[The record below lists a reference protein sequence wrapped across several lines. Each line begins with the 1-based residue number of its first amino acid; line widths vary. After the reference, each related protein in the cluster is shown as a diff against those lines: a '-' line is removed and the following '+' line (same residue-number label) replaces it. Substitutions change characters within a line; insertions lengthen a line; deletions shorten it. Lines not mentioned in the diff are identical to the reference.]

1 MPSTCLMVLGVPRS
15 GTSCVAGVL
24 HKIGVDMGAG
34 HFQPTDWA
42 NPRGYYE
49 DMRWRLA
56 TQRVTGKGYSLKAA
70 SLERV
75 GKTQRRIWRELAQTC
90 AQNRLWGMK
99 DPWLCFVAR
108 FIWPI
113 LREQGVDVRMVVTR
127 RPREASIA
135 SVRGHLRRTYG
146 GKGDA
151 ARIVDTWQAGLDRQL
166 ELWQGPMY
174 AVDYNALVDDPLPNV
189 QELADYAY
197 VGVGRVNGDVHKAA
211 HWVTPRLRHHEHE
224 GVQ

>member
-1 MPSTCLMVLGVPRS
+1 
-15 GTSCVAGVL
+15 
-24 HKIGVDMGAG
+24 MGAG

-56 TQRVTGKGYSLKAA
+56 TQHTTGRGYSLKAA
-70 SLERV
+70 SLEAV
-75 GKTQRRIWRELAQTC
+75 GKTQREMWRKLARTC

-113 LREQGVDVRMVVTR
+113 LEQENVEVRLIVTS

-135 SVRGHLRRTYG
+135 SVQGHLYRTYR

-151 ARIVDTWQAGLDRQL
+151 ERIIDTWQVGLDRQL
-166 ELWQGPMY
+166 NNWHGSVHWVHY
-174 AVDYNALVDDPLPNV
+174 DALVSDPLPNV
-189 QELADYAY
+189 RELAEY
-197 VGVGRVNGDVHKAA
+197 VYQGIGRVNGSVEAA
-211 HWVTPRLRHHEHE
+211 ARWVSPQLRHHEGGE
-224 GVQ
+224 